1 MEPCRKPAAPLT
13 ALPLALPLALFLG
26 MAAHAAPGDA
36 ALGAYLA
43 AECTGCHQASG
54 RQQDGIP
61 AITGWPQ
68 DQFVAVMRAYRAKSR
83 ENQLMQTV
91 AARFS
96 DEELSALA
104 AYFAALPTSR

>member
-1 MEPCRKPAAPLT
+1 MEPCRKPTAPLT
-13 ALPLALPLALFLG
+13 VLSLALLLTTS
-26 MAAHAAPGDA
+26 AHAATGDA

-54 RQQDGIP
+54 RQQGGIP

-68 DQFVAVMRAYRAKSR
+68 EQFVAVMRAYRAKER
-83 ENQLMQTV
+83 QNAAMRAV

-96 DEELSALA
+96 DAELAALA
-104 AYFAALPTSR
+104 AYFATLPASR